1 MSMPQSCSGSS
12 ENTWSYFGEDRSVG
26 MSILCREQSLN
37 GFHLEQASYRVMQE
51 ERSMFWRV
59 ILMVTIRKKFI

>member
-12 ENTWSYFGEDRSVG
+12 KNTWSYFGGDRSVG

-37 GFHLEQASYRVMQE
+37 GFHLEQASYTVMQE
-51 ERSMFWRV
+51 ERQC
-59 ILMVTIRKKFI
+59 LGG